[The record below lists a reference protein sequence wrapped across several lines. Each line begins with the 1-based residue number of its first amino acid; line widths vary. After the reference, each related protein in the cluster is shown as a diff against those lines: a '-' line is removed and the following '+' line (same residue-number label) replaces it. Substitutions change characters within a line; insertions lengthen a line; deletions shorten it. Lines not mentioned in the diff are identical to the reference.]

1 MKKKD
6 LFIHFLRQILDLYEF
21 NLETEK
27 DENGKL
33 SFGLVDLQGANLWDI
48 QSDRFYN
55 LFGVVDRLDI
65 YHNDYIFDAL
75 GDSGLYWDTWEELIK
90 LEDKESDRDLT
101 VAKFLCSDN
110 IASELTKITPKYF
123 EKYYNKIKDNRNDAR
138 KSFDYKLIKNY
149 L

>member
-33 SFGLVDLQGANLWDI
+33 AFKLLDLQGANLWDI
-48 QSDRFYN
+48 EGDRFYN
-55 LFGVVDRLDI
+55 LFWVVDRLDV

-75 GDSGLYWDTWEELIK
+75 WDMGLYWDTWDELIK
-90 LEDKESDRDLT
+90 LEDKEYDRDLT
-101 VAKFLCSDN
+101 VAKFVCSDN
-110 IASELTKITPKYF
+110 IADELSKITPKYF
-123 EKYYNKIKDNRNDAR
+123 EKYHNKVKNNRVDAW
-138 KSFDYKLIKNY
+138 KPFDYKLIKNY